1 MVLLGFY
8 KIYYKYL
15 SCTSDEQSSL
25 KDKGFIL
32 NKKKIIIIKCFN
44 KYLSCF
50 NLSIINT

>member
-8 KIYYKYL
+8 KIYCKYL

-32 NKKKIIIIKCFN
+32 NKKKKS
-44 KYLSCF
+44 L
-50 NLSIINT
+50 L